1 MIFDAGHLIE
11 HWGYSAVFATVI
23 LGNLGL
29 PVPEEGILVLAG
41 YLVWTRQLRLCS
53 VLILGVLAAIIG
65 DNVGYWFGRRY
76 GQTTI
81 QRYGHRILITKAKIE
96 KAKQFVMRYGSY
108 GVFFARFVPGLR
120 FMAGPLAG
128 ILALPFPRFFTANS
142 LGASAYVPVCVAT
155 GYLLGPSVNDA
166 VRNIAILVGRAEH
179 FALVLLALVAIIIS
193 IRRVL
198 NFRNTK

>member
-11 HWGYSAVFATVI
+11 HWGYSAVFAAVI

-41 YLVWTRQLRLCS
+41 YLVWTRQLRLSS

-81 QRYGHRILITKAKIE
+81 QRYGHRILVTPAKLE
-96 KAKQFVMRYGSY
+96 KAKRFVTRFGSY

-128 ILALPFPRFFTANS
+128 SLALPFPRFFMANS
-142 LGASAYVPVCVAT
+142 LGASAYVPICVAT
-155 GYLLGPSVNDA
+155 GYLLGPSINDTA
-166 VRNIAILVGRAEH
+166 KNMATLIGRVEH
-179 FALVLLALVAIIIS
+179 FALAVLVFVAILIG

-198 NFRNTK
+198 DFRNTK

>member
-11 HWGYSAVFATVI
+11 HWGYSAVFAAVI

-41 YLVWTRQLRLCS
+41 YLVWTRQLRLSS
-53 VLILGVLAAIIG
+53 VLILGILAAIIG
-65 DNVGYWFGRRY
+65 DIIGYWFGRRY

-81 QRYGHRILITKAKIE
+81 ERYGHRILVTPAKLE
-96 KAKQFVMRYGSY
+96 QAKRFVMRFGSY

-120 FMAGPLAG
+120 LMAGPLAG
-128 ILALPFPRFFTANS
+128 SLGLTFPRFFMANS

-155 GYLLGPSVNDA
+155 GYLLGPSLNDA
-166 VRNIAILVGRAEH
+166 VKNIATLAGRVEH
-179 FALVLLALVAIIIS
+179 FALVLLAFVAIMIS
-193 IRRVL
+193 IRRVR
-198 NFRNTK
+198 NFRITK